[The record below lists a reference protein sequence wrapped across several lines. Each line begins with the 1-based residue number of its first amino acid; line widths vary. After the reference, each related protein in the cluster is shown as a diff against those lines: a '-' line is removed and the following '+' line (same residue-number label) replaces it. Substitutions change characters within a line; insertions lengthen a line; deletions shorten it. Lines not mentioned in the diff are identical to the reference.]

1 MHSRV
6 TRPLQPLHAPPN
18 SLQPQRC
25 VRVTKGRLP
34 GHLCG
39 LLWDTEH
46 AWPNYSAGNS
56 SLLGDGKMHF
66 SPPEAARGNFW
77 LFAPFWGEFG
87 PFLTFNNV
95 NNSKHWPTLN
105 NVKEFCQ
112 CYANIQTQTQRSA
125 ALVAQQAAL
134 CLPCLPAACRLPG
147 RHRASQGATPSEL
160 WRMSTLTTG
169 T

>member
-1 MHSRV
+1 MSPRFLPRLVRPHPADLRARDPSAENKNTCCFQPLHDRYSRYTTV
-6 TRPLQPLHAPPN
+6 RPLHAPPN

-56 SLLGDGKMHF
+56 SLLGDGKMYF
-66 SPPEAARGNFW
+66 SPPEAARGKFW

-105 NVKEFCQ
+105 NVKEFREH
-112 CYANIQTQTQRSA
+112 YANIKTQSQR
-125 ALVAQQAAL
+125 
-134 CLPCLPAACRLPG
+134 
-147 RHRASQGATPSEL
+147 
-160 WRMSTLTTG
+160 
-169 T
+169 